1 MKTDILSFVLENLRA
16 ESVPLSSVCR
26 DTGLK
31 QSWLYQ
37 LKVGL
42 IPDPGVRKIQILA
55 GYFRRKKAPRRA
67 SQESSSV
74 SA

>member
-1 MKTDILSFVLENLRA
+1 MKTDILSFVIENLRDDGV
-16 ESVPLSSVCR
+16 SLSQVCR

-42 IPDPGVRKIQILA
+42 IPDPGVRKIQLLA
-55 GYFRRKKAPRRA
+55 DYFRCAKKQRRA
-67 SQESSSV
+67 PAV
-74 SA
+74 AA

>member
-1 MKTDILSFVLENLRA
+1 MKTDILSFVIESLRD
-16 ESVPLSSVCR
+16 ESVSLSRVCR

-42 IPDPGVRKIQILA
+42 IPDPGVRKIQVLA
-55 GYFRRKKAPRRA
+55 EYFRRKKAPRRA

-74 SA
+74 AA

>member
-1 MKTDILSFVLENLRA
+1 MKTDILSFVIENLRD
-16 ESVPLSSVCR
+16 EGVSLSQVCR

-42 IPDPGVRKIQILA
+42 IPDPGVRKIQLLA
-55 GYFRRKKAPRRA
+55 DYFRSAKKQRRA
-67 SQESSSV
+67 PAV
-74 SA
+74 AA

>member
-1 MKTDILSFVLENLRA
+1 MKTDILSFVIDSLRD
-16 ESVPLSSVCR
+16 EGVSLSQVCR

-55 GYFRRKKAPRRA
+55 EYFRRAKKSRRA
-67 SQESSSV
+67 PAV
-74 SA
+74 AA

>member
-1 MKTDILSFVLENLRA
+1 MKTDILSFVIESLRDDGV
-16 ESVPLSSVCR
+16 SLSQVCR
-26 DTGLK
+26 ATGLK

-55 GYFRRKKAPRRA
+55 DYFLRSKKRRREPTVAA
-67 SQESSSV
+67 
-74 SA
+74 